1 MLLCFPLA
9 YKCCKCVSTYVL
21 LVCLS
26 DFRNNAVSVVC
37 LQPVYVSTEERERQR
52 LEDLQKQDE
61 VRQAERERKVEEK
74 KEKKAR
80 KREERIKKKQQVEH
94 KVHVSVCIHCT

>member
-1 MLLCFPLA
+1 MKVDVWSLKCLNYCKMWASA
-9 YKCCKCVSTYVL
+9 YQRIMNS
-21 LVCLS
+21 
-26 DFRNNAVSVVC
+26 VSVIC

-94 KVHVSVCIHCT
+94 KVHVSVCIHCA

>member
-1 MLLCFPLA
+1 MCCPLLALKA
-9 YKCCKCVSTYVL
+9 AAATCVFVKEYVPQ
-21 LVCLS
+21 VRCLP
-26 DFRNNAVSVVC
+26 AVSDIC
-37 LQPVYVSTEERERQR
+37 LQSVHVSTEERERQR

-80 KREERIKKKQQVEH
+80 KREERIKRKQKVEH
-94 KVHVSVCIHCT
+94 KVHVSVCDRV